1 MAGMT
6 EQTSAAGVPDSRN
19 EDGDPLETW
28 ESIDRADEREQDMIM
43 PTVGGTIR
51 CGEGGHTDRA
61 EQVQAHF
68 RQAADRGLEASTDEH
83 RTRAGRRSTKT
94 SGSETRIPGDPQGDR
109 RGHADA
115 HRQLLDEASK
125 GRWSVLVCIATR
137 CSSAARQSRSA
148 GYAASFV
155 LSTIVASCTRTLSR
169 MHRRSAS
176 SRTRRI
182 SARPTCRRGYSHC
195 GRMTMHRSYS
205 PCAHQMG
212 YISR

>member
-1 MAGMT
+1 
-6 EQTSAAGVPDSRN
+6 
-19 EDGDPLETW
+19 
-28 ESIDRADEREQDMIM
+28 MIM

-51 CGEGGHTDRA
+51 CGEGGQQIVLNKFKHIFGKPPIGGSKLRPMSI
-61 EQVQAHF
+61 ELKQ
-68 RQAADRGLEASTDEH
+68 
-83 RTRAGRRSTKT
+83 GRRSTKT
-94 SGSETRIPGDPQGDR
+94 SGSETRIPGDPEGDP

-115 HRQLLDEASK
+115 HRQRLDEASK

-148 GYAASFV
+148 GSAATFV

-182 SARPTCRRGYSHC
+182 SARPTCRVLATAVG
-195 GRMTMHRSYS
+195 
-205 PCAHQMG
+205 
-212 YISR
+212 